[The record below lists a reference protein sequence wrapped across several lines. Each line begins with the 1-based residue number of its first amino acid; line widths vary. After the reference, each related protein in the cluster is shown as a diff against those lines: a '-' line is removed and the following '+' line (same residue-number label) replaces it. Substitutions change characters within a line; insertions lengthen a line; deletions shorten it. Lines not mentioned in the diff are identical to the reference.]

1 MNSRA
6 DGLPARTAPSGR
18 GLVLALGLAATVA
31 SSPAVAAAPSDLS
44 GGVGAEDVVGLALSH
59 NPSLRAALL
68 DVQSARVAVAGEEA
82 RYPFTLQVDT
92 GVTRTESPSLGYGG
106 GTEVGASSGASA
118 SVGVAKHLP
127 WGTDL
132 SLSLEGSWELTR
144 GALSAAS
151 PSLSMGPGY
160 LLGLRFAVTQPLL
173 RGYGRDVNEAA
184 LQQATAQRSSAEVAR
199 DRTAS
204 ELLRNALVGY
214 WELWYAHAALDIER
228 QSLELSKEQRDEAA
242 TRLRTGSLAPA
253 DLLGFETSVATQE
266 EALLGA
272 EVERSNRATELAEL
286 LGQGALVLGPPLEE
300 PPVPESPPAEAR
312 RWAEAESTTMR
323 EAERAVEL
331 ARVQARSAADS
342 LRPKL
347 DLDASLQAQ
356 GLGNRELG
364 GMFEQLGTLGAVS
377 GHVGMTYQLPL
388 DDTAERSAAAR
399 AQLAVEQAMVKLEQ
413 TRQSIRA
420 SVETELRRGEA
431 SRRRL
436 ELSQRTAG
444 AAESQLSAAHARLGT
459 GSATALAVLQAEQD
473 LRGARLRVA
482 RARVDLVESDIN
494 LAHLTGR
501 LLGRYGVRV
510 DGLGVPA
517 AAVRAPASNPP
528 GGSSPAHG
536 IARRR

>member
-228 QSLELSKEQRDEAA
+228 QSLELSKEHRDEAA
-242 TRLRTGSLAPA
+242 RKPCSAPRWSARTAPPSSPSCWVRARWSSGRRSRSRPSPSHLQPKPVAGQRPSPRPCARRSAPSSWHAFRRAAPPIRCAPSSISTRRFRLR
-253 DLLGFETSVATQE
+253 
-266 EALLGA
+266 
-272 EVERSNRATELAEL
+272 
-286 LGQGALVLGPPLEE
+286 
-300 PPVPESPPAEAR
+300 
-312 RWAEAESTTMR
+312 
-323 EAERAVEL
+323 
-331 ARVQARSAADS
+331 
-342 LRPKL
+342 
-347 DLDASLQAQ
+347 
-356 GLGNRELG
+356 
-364 GMFEQLGTLGAVS
+364 
-377 GHVGMTYQLPL
+377 
-388 DDTAERSAAAR
+388 
-399 AQLAVEQAMVKLEQ
+399 
-413 TRQSIRA
+413 
-420 SVETELRRGEA
+420 
-431 SRRRL
+431 
-436 ELSQRTAG
+436 
-444 AAESQLSAAHARLGT
+444 
-459 GSATALAVLQAEQD
+459 GSATASLGACSNSLA
-473 LRGARLRVA
+473 R
-482 RARVDLVESDIN
+482 S
-494 LAHLTGR
+494 
-501 LLGRYGVRV
+501 
-510 DGLGVPA
+510 
-517 AAVRAPASNPP
+517 AP
-528 GGSSPAHG
+528 
-536 IARRR
+536 